1 MTTPPQVLIPDALF
15 DGDTVR
21 RAAWLHVVD
30 GAVVAVGDQ
39 AEPRPA
45 AAPRS
50 TAFLMPGLVDA
61 HCHVTGYLD
70 YPLAAAP
77 YAPHERALALMHE
90 AGVAAGRDLG
100 NHVEAVTNLAVVC
113 RAVAPVE
120 VVFSGPVIDEPPAR
134 VAHSRLVTDEPGAR
148 EVVRQLAAAGATWV
162 KTYTGLR
169 PALVGA
175 VVDEARQH
183 GLRVAHRP
191 GRTDAMAAAA
201 LGVSSVEHLALCLP
215 ETPST
220 ARPADILRAWAAPS
234 STST

>member
-1 MTTPPQVLIPDALF
+1 
-15 DGDTVR
+15 
-21 RAAWLHVVD
+21 
-30 GAVVAVGDQ
+30 
-39 AEPRPA
+39 
-45 AAPRS
+45 
-50 TAFLMPGLVDA
+50 
-61 HCHVTGYLD
+61 
-70 YPLAAAP
+70 
-77 YAPHERALALMHE
+77 MHE
-90 AGVAAGRDLG
+90 AGVAAARDLG

-148 EVVRQLAAAGATWV
+148 EVVRQLAGAGATWV

-175 VVDEARQH
+175 VVEEARQH

-215 ETPST
+215 KTPST
-220 ARPADILRAWAAPS
+220 ARPADILRVCGRAQLDEHVSRLTGAFARHGTAVVPLLHAWRRAAVLEEAVAS
-234 STST
+234 RASNS